1 MTGLEILGIGGAS
14 LALYEADKK
23 HGLWEDAKDTLKNP
37 FIELSFKNVLA
48 LLIFGLAVVY
58 IWQSVLK
65 GYITE

>member
-23 HGLWEDAKDTLKNP
+23 HGLWADVKDTLKHP
-37 FIELSFKNVLA
+37 FTELSFKKVLI
-48 LLIFGLAVVY
+48 LLILSLSVVY

-65 GYITE
+65 GYILE